1 MRVRYQNRRR
11 LETLSGS
18 VRLRLKVRRCER
30 EDCARR
36 HKPYRPEAEG
46 AIALPQHEFG
56 LDVIALVGALRHRE
70 HRSIPEIHAALRGR
84 GVEVCERSVTNL
96 LDRYDELLAV
106 SLTDSGRLRGL
117 LAGQGRVILAIDGL
131 QPDVGHEVLWVV
143 RDCLSGEV
151 LLARSLLSGT
161 AADLAPLLRAVAD
174 AAGVPV
180 AGVVSDGQTSI
191 RRAVERALP
200 GVPHQLCH
208 FHFLR
213 EAALPVFEADRHAK
227 VALKKHVR
235 GVRPIERAAEGRD
248 DAEAELVRGYCA
260 AVRGAITD
268 DGRPP
273 LAASGLRLKA
283 RLEKVAAS
291 LDRLGAKGGGS
302 PRLARLR
309 RLIGRGLE
317 GTAALWSDV
326 ERAYGWVHRAAH
338 ILSNPDGED
347 AAKVRRRFDGLLAA
361 MARHRGQAG
370 SLAEAVG
377 HFCKVARSYR
387 PGLFHCYA
395 VPGMPRTD
403 NGLEQLFGSQRY
415 HERRANGRKAASP
428 AAVLRG
434 EVRLIAA
441 TATRLRPPDARELGG
456 VNRDAWTAL
465 RHRLDR
471 RRHARTLRTRFRRDP
486 DAYLTALEQGTCQ
499 PILPA

>member
-1 MRVRYQNRRR
+1 MARRSARAWPDREHVLVPERTSCPACDGFMRVRYENRRR

-18 VRLRLKVRRCER
+18 VRLRLKVRRCKR

-161 AADLAPLLRAVAD
+161 AADLAPLLREVGD
-174 AAGVPV
+174 AAGVSV

-200 GVPHQLCH
+200 GVPHQLCQ

-213 EAALPVFEADRHAK
+213 EAANPVYEADRHAK
-227 VALKKHVR
+227 KELKKGVR
-235 GVRPIERAAEGRD
+235 GVRPIERSVEGRD
-248 DAEAELVRGYCA
+248 DEAARIVPGYCA
-260 AVRGAITD
+260 AVRSALTD

-273 LAASGLRLKA
+273 LEAAGLRLHD
-283 RLEKVAAS
+283 RLEAIEAS
-291 LDRLGAKGGGS
+291 LGRIEEKGAG
-302 PRLARLR
+302 
-309 RLIGRGLE
+309 
-317 GTAALWSDV
+317 
-326 ERAYGWVHRAAH
+326 
-338 ILSNPDGED
+338 
-347 AAKVRRRFDGLLAA
+347 
-361 MARHRGQAG
+361 
-370 SLAEAVG
+370 
-377 HFCKVARSYR
+377 C
-387 PGLFHCYA
+387 
-395 VPGMPRTD
+395 
-403 NGLEQLFGSQRY
+403 
-415 HERRANGRKAASP
+415 
-428 AAVLRG
+428 
-434 EVRLIAA
+434 
-441 TATRLRPPDARELGG
+441 PPS
-456 VNRDAWTAL
+456 
-465 RHRLDR
+465 
-471 RRHARTLRTRFRRDP
+471 
-486 DAYLTALEQGTCQ
+486 
-499 PILPA
+499 